1 MGSNRK
7 PGKFR
12 KLGNEELP
20 RLDSALMK
28 HLPKSS
34 QVLNMVRQKILQ
46 LIKEPT
52 ISDLFLYE
60 DDEETQD
67 FDKWADPFVVCVQNN
82 IHSEYCIL
90 LRPPELIP
98 INSGMMQS
106 FEELID
112 WDRTHIFGSIPQTF
126 LDSYLRQILEK
137 RGIQYKDNPCDAHV
151 LDVDT
156 ALNYE
161 KEYTYQDTRN
171 DGISMRVSSIRPI
184 DADIDQIL
192 NNYVWT
198 LPHSKGNLSATICN
212 LGSVGVYANPD
223 GDPDFASYAVHSP
236 VGLLQILHTEDAFRR
251 RGLGIIVMKA
261 LARKVADLG
270 LLPRA
275 ECMVDNDASRQV
287 QLKAGMVF
295 VDKINWILCR
305 QEYDVKKW
313 NKMNS
318 VTIE

>member
-1 MGSNRK
+1 MGSNRTS
-7 PGKFR
+7 GKFR
-12 KLGNEELP
+12 KLGEEELP
-20 RLDSALMK
+20 KLESALMK
-28 HLPKSS
+28 YLPKSS
-34 QVLNMVRQKILQ
+34 QFLNIVRQKILQ

-60 DDEETQD
+60 DDDETQD
-67 FDKWADPFVVCVQNN
+67 FDEWADPFIVCVQNN

-90 LRPPELIP
+90 PRPPELIP

-112 WDRTHIFGSIPQTF
+112 WDRTHIFGSVPQTF
-126 LDSYLRQILEK
+126 LDSYLRPMLEK
-137 RGIQYKDNPCDAHV
+137 RGIQYKDFPCDAHV

-161 KEYTYQDTRN
+161 KEYTYQDN
-171 DGISMRVSSIRPI
+171 GISMRVSSIRQI
-184 DADIDQIL
+184 DADFDQIL
-192 NNYVWT
+192 QNWAWT
-198 LPHSKGNLSATICN
+198 LPHSKGILSATTRN
-212 LGSVGVYANPD
+212 LGSVGVYANPNL
-223 GDPDFASYAVHSP
+223 ASYAVHSP
-236 VGLLQILHTEDAFRR
+236 VGLLQVLHTEDAFRR

-270 LLPRA
+270 LIPRA
-275 ECMVDNDASRQV
+275 ECIVDNASRQV

-295 VDKINWILCR
+295 VDRTNWILCR

-318 VTIE
+318 IE